1 MVSFQNNYKLEFTLK
16 LVLFI
21 IFFFSNFSLLAQRK
35 GEITFCSV
43 PYEVIGQDNPDG
55 YIEKEFFFGSSFDYA
70 VYEFSNILKENLNNK
85 EKQRQFEIAKQ
96 QSKAKLEIIKKQ
108 YSSYENYPEKI
119 TNGWHSAIA
128 TDNFNFCK
136 DVKVYVEDNR
146 IKRFVIDNYIP
157 LNFMTTGEIRDAK
170 NVVTLKNF
178 NGEQLNIVEVYFLYD
193 IEQSRVVPEPI
204 KPAYVCFWTDLKNYH
219 DILLDF
225 NNQRMERFSV
235 RFENMPECFSKGMI
249 CRILKPGTYSY
260 IARGKGAINWTDTFE
275 AKENVCLSIR
285 LGR

>member
-1 MVSFQNNYKLEFTLK
+1 MINSANFNLK
-16 LVLFI
+16 LAVKLFLFI
-21 IFFFSNFSLLAQRK
+21 IFFFSNFILLAQRK
-35 GEITFCSV
+35 GEITYCSL
-43 PYEVIGQDNPDG
+43 PYEVTGQDNPNG
-55 YIEKEFFFGSSFDYA
+55 YVENNFFFGSSFDYA
-70 VYEFSNILKENLNNK
+70 VYEFSNILRENLNNK
-85 EKQRQFEIAKQ
+85 EKQRQFERAKQ
-96 QSKAKLEIIKKQ
+96 QSIAKSEIIKNQ

-146 IKRFVIDNYIP
+146 IKKFVIDNYIP
-157 LNFMTTGEIRDAK
+157 LNFMTTGEIREAK

-193 IEQSRVVPEPI
+193 IEEPRIVNEPI
-204 KPAYVCFWTDLKNYH
+204 KPAYVCFWTDIKNYN

-235 RFENMPECFSKGMI
+235 RFKNMPECFSKGMI

-260 IARGKGAINWTDTFE
+260 LARGKGAISWADTFE